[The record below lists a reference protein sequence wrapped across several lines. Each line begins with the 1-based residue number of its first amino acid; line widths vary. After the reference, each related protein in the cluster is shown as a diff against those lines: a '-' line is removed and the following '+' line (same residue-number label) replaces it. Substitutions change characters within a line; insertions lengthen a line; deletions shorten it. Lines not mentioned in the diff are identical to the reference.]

1 MDIIV
6 CIKQVPGTNSVEVDE
21 KTGVLK
27 RENVAS
33 KINPYDLYALETA
46 LLLKEAFGA
55 KVTAL
60 TMGPPQSKSIL
71 EEAIWMGVDDAVIL
85 TDRQFAGADV
95 LATAYT
101 LAQGMKKTGEPTL
114 IICGKQTTD
123 GDTAQVGAE
132 LAETLNIPHV
142 NNVVKVREFTE
153 VKMIVDADMETQIE
167 RQEIY
172 FPCLFSVDK
181 GINIPRLP
189 SYKRKK
195 EYKSFVIKSF
205 TIADFE
211 DKSPDKYGLKG
222 SPTQVERIFAPEK
235 SADSVMWEGNSLEL
249 TQKLFKELKREKF
262 I

>member
-1 MDIIV
+1 MEIIV

-46 LLLKEAFGA
+46 LALKEEFGA

-60 TMGPPQSKSIL
+60 TMGPPQSKTVL

-101 LAQGMKKTGEPTL
+101 LAQGIKKLGNPSL

-132 LAETLNIPHV
+132 LAEVLDIPHV
-142 NNVVKVREFTE
+142 NNVISVRELTDKKI
-153 VKMIVDADMETQIE
+153 VVDADMETQIE
-167 RQEIY
+167 RQEIH

-181 GINIPRLP
+181 GVNIPRLP

-195 EYKSFVIKSF
+195 EYKAF
-205 TIADFE
+205 TITSYTLADFE
-211 DKSPDKYGLKG
+211 DRNLEKYGLKG

-235 SADSVMWEGNSLEL
+235 SADSEMWEGSAIEL
-249 TQKLFKELKREKF
+249 SERLYKQLKQEKF